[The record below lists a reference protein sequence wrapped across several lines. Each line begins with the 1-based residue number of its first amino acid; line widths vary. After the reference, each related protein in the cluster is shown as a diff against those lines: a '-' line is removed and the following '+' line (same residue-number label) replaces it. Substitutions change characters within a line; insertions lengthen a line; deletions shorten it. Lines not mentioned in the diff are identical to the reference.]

1 MTGCDL
7 GGTSMGQAQGRQPRC
22 IQIASSFF
30 SCLYDHSEIV
40 LICPNVP
47 VVALAHRCLRASFP
61 LSTCA
66 CRTRLLECPP
76 STSGGSRMAAALT
89 GRVKGGA
96 HVPET
101 QPQPGPGEA
110 ASRLHGTPVG
120 QGLLGDQSCPDLPL
134 WGREWCLNHHPV
146 FVFDSFI

>member
-1 MTGCDL
+1 MD
-7 GGTSMGQAQGRQPRC
+7 QAQGRQPRC

-30 SCLYDHSEIV
+30 SCLFDRGEIV

-47 VVALAHRCLRASFP
+47 WWLRPTDVSEP
-61 LSTCA
+61 LSHRVRVFA
-66 CRTRLLECPP
+66 EPDFWSAPPPP
-76 STSGGSRMAAALT
+76 SGGIRMVAALT
-89 GRVKGGA
+89 GLVEGGA

-101 QPQPGPGEA
+101 QPQPSPGEA
-110 ASRLHGTPVG
+110 ASRLHGAPVG